1 MTATERWLSRLNRPV
16 SADGLA
22 LFRALFGV
30 LMAIS
35 VLRFTGKGWIDQL
48 YLEPDFHFSYLGFEW
63 VKPWPKPYLYAHF
76 ALIGVSALT
85 LGLGLFTRTS
95 ALIFFLSFTY
105 VELLDKSAYLNHYY
119 LVSLLAFLLIWL
131 PSNTTFSIDARLF
144 PRLGNPSVGAYAYF
158 VLRVQIGLVYFY
170 AGFAKLNPD
179 WLLAAEPLRTWLFA
193 HGDVPLM
200 GALFREPATAH
211 AMSLAGAAFDLS
223 IVPLLLLRR
232 TRPYAYVA
240 AAMFHLAVWALFPIG
255 MFSLIMLLA
264 ATVFLDPDWPSRVVG
279 SGRRVGHAR
288 TPALGPA
295 IACIAAIYLVAQVL
309 LPLRFLVYPGNP
321 NWTEEAFRFAWRVML
336 IEKTGSV
343 EYRVVGPGLETHVL
357 PQRELSALQYKM
369 MSTQPDMIHEYAT
382 MLAERYTTPTGEPP
396 RVYADAWASL
406 NGRPSQRLID
416 PNVDLAT
423 EARTLGPASFI
434 VPLAADA
441 DGGLT
446 AQTR

>member
-16 SADGLA
+16 SAGGLA
-22 LFRALFGV
+22 TFRALFGV

-35 VLRFTGKGWIDQL
+35 TLRFAGKGWIDQL

-85 LGLGLFTRTS
+85 LGLGLFTRAS
-95 ALIFFLSFTY
+95 ALVFFLSFTY
-105 VELLDKSAYLNHYY
+105 VELLDKATYLNHYY

-144 PRLGNPSVGAYAYF
+144 PRLKSPSVGAYAYLA
-158 VLRVQIGLVYFY
+158 LRVQIGLVYFY
-170 AGFAKLNPD
+170 AGFAKLNAD

-193 HGDVPLM
+193 YADLPLV
-200 GALFREPATAH
+200 GALLSEPMTAH

-223 IVPLLLLRR
+223 IVPLLLFRR

-240 AAMFHLAVWALFPIG
+240 AAIFHLAVWALFPIG

-264 ATVFLDPDWPSRVVG
+264 ATVFLDPDWPGRIIG
-279 SGRRVGHAR
+279 SWDRVGPARAR
-288 TPALGPA
+288 TLGPR
-295 IACIAAIYLVAQVL
+295 IACVAAIYLGAQVL

-343 EYRVVGPGLETHVL
+343 EYRVVGRGFETHVL
-357 PQRELSALQYKM
+357 PERELSARKYKL
-369 MSTQPDMIHEYAT
+369 MSTQPDMIHEYALA
-382 MLAERYTTPTGEPP
+382 LAERYTTAAGERP
-396 RVYADAWASL
+396 RVYADAWSAL

-416 PNVDLAT
+416 PNVDLAA
-423 EARTLGPASFI
+423 EARSLRPASYI
-434 VPLAADA
+434 VPLATDVE
-441 DGGLT
+441 DGL
-446 AQTR
+446 AAHTR